1 MQYKL
6 LNEIQGV
13 KTFLL
18 AFSTGDRLTDQIMAF
33 ATDHKIS
40 AAYISGIGGLSA
52 VTLAYFEWATKE
64 YNPIPLKEQVEL
76 VSFIGNLSMA
86 EGKPKLHAHVVVGR
100 SDGSTMAGHLLDAV
114 VRPTAEL
121 VLVESPVTLVRV
133 MDGESRL
140 PLFDL
145 SK

>member
-18 AFSTGDRLTDQIMAF
+18 AFSTGERLTDQIMAF
-33 ATDHKIS
+33 AADHKIS

-52 VTLAYFEWATKE
+52 VTLAYFDWETKK
-64 YNPIPLKEQVEL
+64 YNPIPLDEQVEL

-86 EGKPKLHAHVVVGR
+86 EGNPRLHAHVAVGR
-100 SDGSTMAGHLLDAV
+100 SDGCTMAGHLLDAV
-114 VRPTAEL
+114 VRPTVEL

-133 MDGESRL
+133 MDEESRL